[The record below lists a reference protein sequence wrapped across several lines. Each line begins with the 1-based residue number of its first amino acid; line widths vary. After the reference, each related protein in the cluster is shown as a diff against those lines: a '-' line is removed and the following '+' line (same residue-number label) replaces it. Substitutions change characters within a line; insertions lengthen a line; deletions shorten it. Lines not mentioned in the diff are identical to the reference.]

1 MKNIYEALAA
11 DTQFGF
17 INRAVAAQQANN
29 PRLIVNDDRGT
40 MLREIKLELKRSHS
54 FVFSVAFV
62 TSGALGL
69 LKQDLLDFPG
79 RGVLITSTYLDFNEP
94 AMFRE
99 LLNLPNV
106 DVYVASER
114 DAAFHAK
121 GYVFKQ
127 YPATTA
133 IVGSSNFTRQALLTN
148 NEWNIRFSAMPD
160 GDIVRQVEEA
170 VEEQIDSG
178 IRLTSEWID
187 AYEARRQPMISREER
202 EAGADLLLPQGK
214 ILPNAMQLEAL
225 EALDA
230 VRDAGEK
237 RALVVSATGTG
248 KTILAALAARSMD
261 PRRLLFLAHREQILD
276 KASQE
281 FERVLNVPRDRFG
294 RVSGRNRELDRD
306 YIFATVQTF
315 SRDDTLKWIA
325 PARFDLIIVD
335 EVHRAGASS
344 YRKILSHFMPNFL
357 LGLTATP
364 ERSDDF
370 NIFELFDHNVPYEIR
385 LQEALDANMLAP
397 FNYYGVTEYT
407 DEQGGTIEETSRLS
421 ALTAEAR
428 VDHIVSALEKYGHSQ
443 GVKGLMFCS
452 RNAEARELQRLLN
465 ARSANGRPL
474 KTLALSGADSVEARE
489 AAVRDLEGGYLDYL
503 LTVDIFN
510 EGIDIPQVNQVV
522 MLRGTQSSIVFTQ
535 QLGRGLRKAVGKDHL
550 RVIDFI
556 GNYANNFMIPIA
568 LFGDSSLNRDVIR
581 KRMIEAQESGTVA
594 GVSSIN
600 FEEIARRRVLESL
613 AATKLDSIPAL
624 KRALIE
630 MERRLGG
637 IPALL
642 DFARFD
648 DVDPVL
654 ISTKTKGRSYWDF
667 LASMKKVSMWPDEE
681 ERRYLAFLS
690 LEVLNGKRPHELV
703 ALRSMLESSNYSVY
717 RQGLAEDLSRLGV
730 ECDDETFGS
739 IARVLALEFSTQ
751 QERDRYGEVG
761 VATREGD
768 ELRLTSSFVSA
779 LRKGAY
785 FRRHVDDIVETGLY
799 VSRHR
804 FGYSGELKVGERYS
818 RKDVCRLLNWR
829 SNMQGVMYGYKID
842 ESTNSCPI
850 FITYH
855 KAEDVSDSTAYE
867 DRFVSPRTIRWF
879 TRSRLT
885 LDSNEVKRILDPANP
900 PRLHIFVKKDDAE
913 SGDFYYL
920 GLADA
925 ADPRQEKMPSKQGEP
940 LNVVAMDLNLRTP
953 VEAGVYDYFTAGEM
967 VESSALRSLPSD
979 WVSTLG
985 D

>member
-1 MKNIYEALAA
+1 MKSTHEALAA

-17 INRAVAAQQANN
+17 IDRAVAAQQANN
-29 PRLIVNDDRGT
+29 PRLIVNDGRGT

-62 TSGALGL
+62 TSGALAL

-79 RGVLITSTYLDFNEP
+79 RGVLVTSTYLDFNEP

-106 DVYVASER
+106 DVYVVSEQGP
-114 DAAFHAK
+114 AFHAK

-133 IVGSSNFTRQALLTN
+133 IVGSSNFTRQALLKN

-160 GDIVRQVEEA
+160 GDIVRQIEDSVER
-170 VEEQIDSG
+170 QIDSAV
-178 IRLTSEWID
+178 RLTPEWID
-187 AYEARRQPMISREER
+187 AYEARREPMISREER

-248 KTILAALAARSMD
+248 KTILAALAARSMG

-281 FERVLNVPRDRFG
+281 FERVLDVSRGRFG
-294 RVSGRNRELDRD
+294 RVSGGKRELDRD

-315 SRDDTLKWIA
+315 SRDDTLNWIA
-325 PARFDLIIVD
+325 PDRFDLIIVD

-344 YRKILSHFMPNFL
+344 YRKILSHFRPNFL

-385 LQEALDANMLAP
+385 LQEALNANMLTP
-397 FNYYGVTEYT
+397 FNYYGVTEYI
-407 DEQGGTIEETSRLS
+407 DEQGGTIEETSQLS
-421 ALTAEAR
+421 SLTAKAR
-428 VDHIVSALEKYGHSQ
+428 VDHIVSVLEKYGHSQ

-452 RNAEARELQRLLN
+452 RNSEALELEQLLN
-465 ARSANGRPL
+465 ARNVNGRPL
-474 KTLALSGADSVEARE
+474 KALALSGADSVEARE
-489 AAVRDLEGGYLDYL
+489 AAVKELEAGRLDYL

-600 FEEIARRRVLESL
+600 FEEIARQRVLESL
-613 AATKLDSIPAL
+613 AATKLDSTPAL

-667 LASMKKVSMWPDEE
+667 LASMKKVPKWPNEE

-690 LEVLNGKRPHELV
+690 LEILNGKRPHELV
-703 ALRSMLESSNYSVY
+703 ALQLMLKSFNFSVSQ
-717 RQGLAEDLSRLGV
+717 QGVEEGLGRLGV
-730 ECDDETFGS
+730 ECDDETFSS
-739 IARVLALEFSTQ
+739 IARVLTFEFSTQ

-761 VATREGD
+761 VSMRDGAG
-768 ELRLTSSFVSA
+768 LRLTSSFLNACESDC
-779 LRKGAY
+779 
-785 FRRHVDDIVETGLY
+785 FRGHVDDIIETGLY
-799 VSRHR
+799 LSRHR
-804 FGYSGELKVGERYS
+804 FGYNGGLKIGERYS
-818 RKDVCRLLNWR
+818 RKDACRLLNWR

-842 ESTNSCPI
+842 EATNTCPI

-867 DRFVSPRTIRWF
+867 DRFVSPRVVRWF

-900 PRLHIFVKKDDAE
+900 PGLHIFVKKDDAE
-913 SGDFYYL
+913 SGEFYYL

-925 ADPRQEKMPSKQGEP
+925 SDPRQEKMPSKQGEP
-940 LNVVAMDLNLRTP
+940 LNVVTMDLHLRTP
-953 VEAGVYDYFTAGEM
+953 VDAGVYDYFTAGE
-967 VESSALRSLPSD
+967 VLKSSTSRGLPSD